1 MQYRWPPV
9 TVDLDPIETEEQIMA
24 RIGYRRV
31 SSEEQDFHR
40 QELPEVDE
48 LFEEKES
55 GAKRDRPALKELLR
69 FARKGD
75 EVVVWSLDRLGR
87 DLRDLQ
93 GIVEELTQKGVT
105 VRFLKEQLTFGPDES
120 SPYSKLQLQMMGAF
134 AEFERAIIRERQRE
148 GIAKARERGVYRG
161 RKPSIDR
168 KAVQELKAQGVGA
181 SEIARR
187 LKIGRASVYRLLE
200 TSKAQNS

>member
-1 MQYRWPPV
+1 MVALKPN
-9 TVDLDPIETEEQIMA
+9 ETQVIAMA
-24 RIGYRRV
+24 QIGYRRV
-31 SSEEQDFHR
+31 SSDGQEFHR

-48 LFEEKES
+48 LFEEKGS

-93 GIVEELTQKGVT
+93 GIVEELTGKGVT
-105 VRFLKEQLTFGPDES
+105 VRFLKEQLTFAPDDS
-120 SPYSKLQLQMMGAF
+120 NPYSKLQLQMMGAF

-148 GIAKARERGVYRG
+148 GIAKAKARGVYQG

-168 KAVQELKAQGVGA
+168 EAVHELKARGIGA
-181 SEIARR
+181 SEIASR
-187 LKIGRASVYRLLE
+187 LKISRASVYRLLE
-200 TSKAQNS
+200 DSTAQSS

>member
-1 MQYRWPPV
+1 
-9 TVDLDPIETEEQIMA
+9 MA

-40 QELPEVDE
+40 QELSEVDE

-93 GIVEELTQKGVT
+93 GIVEELTSKGAT
-105 VRFLKEQLTFGPDES
+105 VRFLKEQLTFAPDES
-120 SPYSKLQLQMMGAF
+120 NPYSRLQLQMMGAF

-148 GIAKARERGVYRG
+148 GIARAKERGVYRG
-161 RKPSIDR
+161 RRPSID
-168 KAVQELKAQGVGA
+168 KEAVLELKAQGVGA

-200 TSKAQNS
+200 ASTVQNS